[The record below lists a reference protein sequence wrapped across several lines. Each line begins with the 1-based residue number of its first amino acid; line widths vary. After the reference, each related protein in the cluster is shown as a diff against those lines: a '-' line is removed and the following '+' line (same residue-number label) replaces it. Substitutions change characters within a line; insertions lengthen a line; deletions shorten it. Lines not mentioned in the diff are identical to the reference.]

1 MLGGRVRGR
10 DVHNGDFCVFRGQMS
25 YTARGMCCGDGRGKC
40 QRPAGGETERHVA
53 CCAFLLGNRRKQL
66 IGDTFSEEFAAR
78 FSQKHAAAAAA
89 VSRQSSY
96 LGIAIIAMANRRHR
110 RKLERMT

>member
-1 MLGGRVRGR
+1 MSIMEISACSGVKCHIRHAECAAVT
-10 DVHNGDFCVFRGQMS
+10 DVASANDRRAAKQ
-25 YTARGMCCGDGRGKC
+25 
-40 QRPAGGETERHVA
+40 RHVA

-66 IGDTFSEEFAAR
+66 VGDTFSEEFAAR
-78 FSQKHAAAAAA
+78 FSQKHAAAATAAA